1 MKLEPAD
8 WQTLLPVFRETFKIW
23 SPGLSRRDYLEYQ
36 FKQANHPWARRN
48 LRHFT
53 LKRKGKIVSSMKFST
68 IELKARG
75 LSYKLAGIG
84 AVYTQLDCRHMG
96 YATELMEAAAELA
109 ESESYQGMILFS
121 DIDCEFYARFGFE
134 EIGAADLLIHLPFLK
149 GKPAFPSHIS
159 CEDDCGAD
167 LNDGGAQNYDT
178 QNYDTQNYET
188 QNGSTQNGST
198 KIDSPKNARI
208 NLTLDGKSFELLH
221 EKLLPEHLD
230 FTARHYMQWLSRQ
243 PYGIVRD
250 RNYFSYKL
258 MREMFLHSHSR
269 LAWPALNI
277 TKVSENGRPGGYAIT
292 ESAGGVLRILEI
304 VAPQEFREPI
314 WAGLL
319 VHALKEKLMRI
330 RAWEG
335 LANDFAPS
343 FNLKQLIKK
352 CGLDEI
358 LPTGYKGQLNY
369 YDRSWGRG
377 MILPFDDKLADL
389 HLTAP
394 CPLVELDH
402 L

>member
-36 FKQANHPWARRN
+36 LKQANHPWARRN
-48 LRHFT
+48 LRHLT
-53 LKRKGKIVSSMKFST
+53 LKRSGRVVSSMKFST
-68 IELKARG
+68 IELQARG

-96 YATELMEAAAELA
+96 YASELMEAAVELA
-109 ESESYQGMILFS
+109 ESENYQGMILFS

-159 CEDDCGAD
+159 CEEESGTGVK
-167 LNDGGAQNYDT
+167 DGSSISGSSIGGGSIDGSLPPTVDNAK
-178 QNYDTQNYET
+178 
-188 QNGSTQNGST
+188 NGSIS
-198 KIDSPKNARI
+198 
-208 NLTLDGKSFELLH
+208 LTLDGKSFELHH

-277 TKVSENGRPGGYAIT
+277 TKVSTNGMPGGYAIT

-319 VHALKEKLMRI
+319 VRALKEKLMRI

-343 FNLKQLIKK
+343 FNLKQLINK

-389 HLTAP
+389 HQTAP

>member
-48 LRHFT
+48 LRHLT

-68 IELKARG
+68 IELQARG
-75 LSYKLAGIG
+75 LFYKLAGIG

-96 YATELMEAAAELA
+96 YATELMKAAVQLA
-109 ESESYQGMILFS
+109 ESEGYQGMILFS

-167 LNDGGAQNYDT
+167 LNDGGAQND
-178 QNYDTQNYET
+178 
-188 QNGSTQNGST
+188 STQNDTTQNNST
-198 KIDSPKNARI
+198 KNGNTKNARI
-208 NLTLDGKSFELLH
+208 SLTLDGKSFDLHH

-277 TKVSENGRPGGYAIT
+277 TKVSANGMPGGYAIT

-304 VAPQEFREPI
+304 VAPLEFREPI

-319 VHALKEKLMRI
+319 VRALEEKLMRI

-343 FNLKQLIKK
+343 FNLKQLINK

-377 MILPFDDKLADL
+377 MILPFDDKLTDL

>member
-36 FKQANHPWARRN
+36 LKQANHPWARRN
-48 LRHFT
+48 LRHLT

-68 IELKARG
+68 IELQARG

-84 AVYTQLDCRHMG
+84 AVYTQIDCRHMG
-96 YATELMEAAAELA
+96 YASELMEAAVELA
-109 ESESYQGMILFS
+109 ESENYQGMILFS

-134 EIGAADLLIHLPFLK
+134 EIGAADLLIHLPFLR
-149 GKPAFPSHIS
+149 GKPVFPSHIS
-159 CEDDCGAD
+159 CEDESGAA
-167 LNDGGAQNYDT
+167 LQNDRAKK
-178 QNYDTQNYET
+178 
-188 QNGSTQNGST
+188 SS
-198 KIDSPKNARI
+198 IS
-208 NLTLDGKSFELLH
+208 LTLDGKSFELHH
-221 EKLLPEHLD
+221 EQFLPEHLD

-277 TKVSENGRPGGYAIT
+277 TKVSTNGTPGGYAIT

-319 VHALKEKLMRI
+319 VRALKEKLMRI

-343 FNLKQLIKK
+343 FNLKQLINK

-358 LPTGYKGQLNY
+358 LPSGFKGQLNY

-377 MILPFDDKLADL
+377 MILPFEDKLAEL